1 MEDSSGSAM
10 IALLPI
16 TSDWCKIECPH
27 LTLVYAGEIKDLE
40 PTTFNELAKDAAMV
54 AMMSNPITLRVMSVE
69 PFGYSD
75 EQKVDALRFRPTPEL
90 MAMRRAVERWNKSE
104 FDFNPHSTIG
114 PLGSYG
120 DNPRYVAFD
129 RVMVGW
135 GKEQLVFSMLSNRR
149 EDYPTVS
156 AY

>member
-1 MEDSSGSAM
+1 MEDYSESAM

-16 TSDWCKIECPH
+16 TNDWCKIECPH

-40 PTTFNELAKDAAMV
+40 ATAFNELAKDAAML
-54 AMMSNPITLRVMSVE
+54 AMMSNPIMLKVMSVE
-69 PFGYSD
+69 PFGYSE

-90 MAMRRAVERWNKSE
+90 MAMRRAVEKWNKSE
-104 FDFNPHSTIG
+104 FDFNPHATIG
-114 PLGSYG
+114 PFGSYQNE
-120 DNPRYVAFD
+120 NPRYVAFD

-135 GKEQLVFSMLSNRR
+135 GKEQLVFSMLSNRH
-149 EDYPTVS
+149 EDYPGT

>member
-1 MEDSSGSAM
+1 MEDFSGSAM
-10 IALLPI
+10 IALLPM

-27 LTLVYAGEIKDLE
+27 LTLVYAGEIKDLD
-40 PTTFNELAKDAAMV
+40 TASFNELAKDASML
-54 AMMSNPITLRVMSVE
+54 AMMSSPVMLKVMSVE
-69 PFGYSD
+69 PFGYAE
-75 EQKVDALRFRPTPEL
+75 EQKVDALKFRPTPEL

-104 FDFNPHSTIG
+104 FPFNPHATIG

-135 GKEQLVFSMLSNRR
+135 GKEQLVFSMISPRQ
-149 EDYPTVS
+149 DYPAA